1 MRRRGWLLLSILL
14 SVACSLPVLVV
25 QPTPAPTVAPSPT
38 PSVTPRPP
46 TPTQAPTTTP
56 MPTVATGGLELQ
68 REAMRPDFAGDL
80 ESLSDLPEYWI
91 DVRVS
96 YDPVLQQ
103 ASMDGTARILFTNP
117 LDRALT
123 DLVLMLWPNDEQYL
137 ASMSAGPISLGGT
150 TVEPVAE
157 MNGIALRAQ
166 LPRPLLPGETL
177 DLSVPFQVED
187 ILAMRATAP
196 HRFCITDGV
205 LIAPTFYPLI
215 PRLVDGDWQVE
226 PAPPGGDTTN
236 SDVALYTVRVTFP
249 TGNALAASGT
259 EVDRQDNGDG
269 TETATIV
276 TGPMRDFA
284 LALGPLQL
292 QERAAAGTLL
302 RAWVLPE
309 HASDSA
315 RMLNA
320 AAGQLQVL
328 TEAVG
333 SYPYG
338 ELDLVDAP
346 DAYSGIEYPGLV
358 FIGTLGTR
366 NLVDPVVHEV
376 AHQWF
381 YGLVGNDQLLDPWLD
396 EAAASYSEAL
406 YYETAVSPERA
417 TTLLDEFRGYVDCC
431 ASDRD
436 LPIGLPLGDYASEQD
451 YNILVYAKGALFFDA
466 LRREIGD
473 EAFFGFLHAYFQ
485 DYRYRLATPADFQA
499 EAERA
504 CGCDLDTL
512 FDLWVYHGGP
522 VPGP

>member
-1 MRRRGWLLLSILL
+1 MRRRVWLLLSLLL
-14 SVACSLPVLVV
+14 SLACSLPVVVV
-25 QPTPAPTVAPSPT
+25 QPTPTPTIT
-38 PSVTPRPP
+38 PPPAASATPRPP
-46 TPTQAPTTTP
+46 TPTLTPTASP
-56 MPTVATGGLELQ
+56 LPTVATDGLELQ
-68 REAMRPDFAGDL
+68 REAMRSTFADDL
-80 ESLSDLPEYWI
+80 ESLSDLSQYWI
-91 DVRVS
+91 DVHVS
-96 YDPVLQQ
+96 YDPTLQQ
-103 ASMDGTARILFTNP
+103 ASMDGTARVLFTNP

-137 ASMSAGPISLGGT
+137 ASMTAGPVTIEGT
-150 TVEPVAE
+150 TVEPVIE
-157 MNGIALRAQ
+157 LDGLALRAQ
-166 LPRPLLPGETL
+166 LPRLLLPGATL
-177 DLSVPFQVED
+177 DLSVPFQVQD
-187 ILAMRATAP
+187 IPAMRASAP
-196 HRFCITDGV
+196 HRFCITEGV

-226 PAPPGGDTTN
+226 AAPPGGDTTN

-249 TGNALAASGT
+249 TGIALVASGT
-259 EVDRQDNGDG
+259 ETDRQANGDG
-269 TETATIV
+269 TETATFV

-292 QERAAAGTLL
+292 QERAVAGTLL

-320 AAGQLQVL
+320 AAGQLLAL

-333 SYPYG
+333 PYPYA

-366 NLVDPVVHEV
+366 HVVAPVVHEI

-396 EAAASYSEAL
+396 EGAASYSEAL

-417 TTLLDEFRGYVDCC
+417 TTVLDEFRGYVDCC
-431 ASDRD
+431 ATDRD
-436 LPIGLPLGDYASEQD
+436 LPIGLPLGEYASEQD
-451 YNILVYAKGALFFDA
+451 YNIIVYAKGALFFDA

-473 EAFFGFLHAYFQ
+473 QAFFGFLRAYFQ
-485 DYRYRLATPADFQA
+485 DYHYRLATPADFQA
-499 EAERA
+499 EAEQA
-504 CGCDLDTL
+504 CSCDLDSL